1 MAHAAQMA
9 SAAQRAAQRFSHV
22 GEPPLASR
30 RWRFSCGMGAAL
42 GILLSCR
49 APFEAFFAVCGGAS
63 RSVFRDAAV
72 ISVAQIRKCA
82 DK

>member
-9 SAAQRAAQRFSHV
+9 SAAQRAAQRFSHA
-22 GEPPLASR
+22 GEPPLAFFLRHGR
-30 RWRFSCGMGAAL
+30 RFGHSLVVQGT
-42 GILLSCR
+42 
-49 APFEAFFAVCGGAS
+49 V

-72 ISVAQIRKCA
+72 ISVVQIRKCA